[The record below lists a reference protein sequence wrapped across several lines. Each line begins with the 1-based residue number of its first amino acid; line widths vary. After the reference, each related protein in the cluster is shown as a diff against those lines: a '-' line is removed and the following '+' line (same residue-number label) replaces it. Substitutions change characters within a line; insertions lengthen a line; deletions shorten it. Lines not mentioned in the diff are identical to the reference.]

1 MAGGYLWSCI
11 FDIDNT
17 GKVSY
22 QEFVTAFRSKL
33 TGLDQNNML
42 AIEKS
47 LKKSFKNLDENNVS
61 SDILKIQVGPVQFTK
76 ICVSLMWFMLVYLHF
91 KENDSN

>member
-1 MAGGYLWSCI
+1 
-11 FDIDNT
+11 
-17 GKVSY
+17 
-22 QEFVTAFRSKL
+22 
-33 TGLDQNNML
+33 ML

-47 LKKSFKNLDENNVS
+47 LKKSFKNLDENNAS

-91 KENDSN
+91 KENDSSKVNKVSLKSVKNSTL